1 MEGNNNM
8 RTRALEENPSKMEGE
23 LRSMRREI
31 DELSR
36 IAKEK
41 DVENLDV
48 MIQSA
53 DSPFTTEVLN
63 QPLPLRSVAELS
75 YKTQEY
81 MKVEDAIVTK

>member
-1 MEGNNNM
+1 MEGNSNM

-23 LRSMRREI
+23 LHSMRREI

-63 QPLPLRSVAELS
+63 QPLPLRSVAKLS

>member
-1 MEGNNNM
+1 M
-8 RTRALEENPSKMEGE
+8 RTRASKENPSKMEGE
-23 LRSMRREI
+23 LHSMRREI

-63 QPLPLRSVAELS
+63 QPLPLRSVAKLS

>member
-1 MEGNNNM
+1 M
-8 RTRALEENPSKMEGE
+8 RTRASEENPSKMEGE

-36 IAKEK
+36 
-41 DVENLDV
+41 
-48 MIQSA
+48 IQSA

-81 MKVEDAIVTK
+81 MKVGDAIVTK

>member
-1 MEGNNNM
+1 MEGNSYT

-23 LRSMRREI
+23 LRSMRRQT

-48 MIQSA
+48 TIQSV
-53 DSPFTTEVLN
+53 DSPFTTNVLN
-63 QPLPLRSVAELS
+63 RPLPLRLVAKLS

-81 MKVEDAIVTK
+81 TKVEDAIVTK

>member
-1 MEGNNNM
+1 MEGNSNM
-8 RTRALEENPSKMEGE
+8 RTRASEENPSKMEGE

-36 IAKEK
+36 
-41 DVENLDV
+41 
-48 MIQSA
+48 IQSA

-81 MKVEDAIVTK
+81 MKVGDAIVTK